1 MKKLLLL
8 LLLAS
13 NFLFSQ
19 TLFQENF
26 DALGSPI
33 TLPTGWT
40 MTNLSNPIGTAT
52 WFRGN
57 TASFSS
63 YNGPA
68 DGYIAV
74 NYQSGAGVS
83 DLNNWLMSPVITV
96 QNGDQ
101 VSFYTRVPGSQ
112 YPDRLELRMSTSG
125 ASSTNPVGVGVGSY
139 TTLCASVNAN
149 LAVDGYPTTWTKI
162 TYTVTGLTGQVGCKF
177 ALRYNVE
184 GGGTGNNSDYVGV
197 DAFQVK
203 RPVLNDIS
211 IESVAVPAIIVGGNF
226 TFNGVVKNQGT
237 NAVTSYIVNWQ
248 ANSGT
253 VNPYT
258 VTGVNIA
265 PGGTHN
271 FTHSVAL
278 NAVVGTTYALS
289 FTVPT
294 VNTQVDGN
302 TGDNTMTKNTQ
313 VAAGTTSFK
322 PLLEKFTSS
331 TCSPCAS
338 YNASTF
344 NPYFTAQSQTFNYIA
359 YQMNWP
365 GSGDPYYTAEGGV
378 RRTFYGVNAITSLW
392 IDGVEYSTSNA
403 QSALTTYVNN
413 EAAKVGYFGLTA
425 NRNLSGGN
433 AVINYNITPYL
444 TGNYVLHAAVI
455 EKLTTNNVAT
465 NGETS
470 FKHVMMKM
478 VPNASGTTIN
488 CTAGTPISGQISAS
502 ISSGTFIEDLND
514 LEVIVFIQNPTTK
527 EIMQSFQAT
536 NALSLE
542 DNAVAKVKLY
552 PNPASNNIR
561 FANVEDAT
569 IMITDVTGKVV
580 LQTSGVDENS
590 IINVSHLNSGIYLVN
605 IKNELMNETVKF
617 VKK

>member
-1 MKKLLLL
+1 
-8 LLLAS
+8 
-13 NFLFSQ
+13 
-19 TLFQENF
+19 
-26 DALGSPI
+26 
-33 TLPTGWT
+33 
-40 MTNLSNPIGTAT
+40 
-52 WFRGN
+52 
-57 TASFSS
+57 
-63 YNGPA
+63 
-68 DGYIAV
+68 
-74 NYQSGAGVS
+74 
-83 DLNNWLMSPVITV
+83 
-96 QNGDQ
+96 
-101 VSFYTRVPGSQ
+101 
-112 YPDRLELRMSTSG
+112 
-125 ASSTNPVGVGVGSY
+125 
-139 TTLCASVNAN
+139 
-149 LAVDGYPTTWTKI
+149 
-162 TYTVTGLTGQVGCKF
+162 
-177 ALRYNVE
+177 
-184 GGGTGNNSDYVGV
+184 
-197 DAFQVK
+197 
-203 RPVLNDIS
+203 
-211 IESVAVPAIIVGGNF
+211 
-226 TFNGVVKNQGT
+226 
-237 NAVTSYIVNWQ
+237 
-248 ANSGT
+248 
-253 VNPYT
+253 
-258 VTGVNIA
+258 
-265 PGGTHN
+265 
-271 FTHSVAL
+271 
-278 NAVVGTTYALS
+278 
-289 FTVPT
+289 
-294 VNTQVDGN
+294 
-302 TGDNTMTKNTQ
+302 
-313 VAAGTTSFK
+313 
-322 PLLEKFTSS
+322 
-331 TCSPCAS
+331 
-338 YNASTF
+338 
-344 NPYFTAQSQTFNYIA
+344 
-359 YQMNWP
+359 MNWP

-378 RRTFYGVNAITSLW
+378 RRGYYGVNAITSLW

-403 QSALTTYVNN
+403 QAALTTYVNN
-413 EAAKVGYFGLTA
+413 EANKVGYFGLTA

-433 AVINYNITPYL
+433 AVINYNVTPYL

>member
-8 LLLAS
+8 LLIS
-13 NFLFSQ
+13 NFSFAQIL
-19 TLFQENF
+19 LQENF
-26 DALGSPI
+26 DALGATI

-40 MTNLSNPIGTAT
+40 MTNQSNPIGSAT

-57 TASFSS
+57 TDSFSS

-83 DLNNWLMSPVITV
+83 DLSNWLMTPVITV

-101 VSFYTRVPGSQ
+101 ISFYTRVPGSQ
-112 YPDRLELRMSTSG
+112 YPDRMELRMSTVG
-125 ASSTNPVGVGVGSY
+125 NASVNPVGSTGLGSF
-139 TTLCASVNAN
+139 TTLCTTVNQD
-149 LAVDGYPTTWTKI
+149 LTIGGYPTTWTKI
-162 TYTVTGLTGQVGCKF
+162 SYTVTGLTGQVACKL

-184 GGGTGNNSDYVGV
+184 GGGTGNNSDYVGI

-203 RPVLNDIS
+203 RPVQNDVS
-211 IESVAVPAIIVGGNF
+211 LESVAVPAIIQGGNF

-237 NAVTSYIVNWQ
+237 NPVTSYVVNWQ

-253 VNPYT
+253 VNTYS
-258 VTGVNIA
+258 VTGVNI
-265 PGGTHN
+265 PIGGTHN

-278 NAVVGTTYALS
+278 NAIVGSTYALNFS
-289 FTVPT
+289 VPT
-294 VNTQVDGN
+294 VNTTVDGI
-302 TGDNTMTKNTQ
+302 TADNSIVKSTI
-313 VAAGTTSFK
+313 VAAGSTSYK
-322 PLLEKFTSS
+322 PLLEKFTGS
-331 TCSPCAS
+331 TCVPCAN
-338 YNASTF
+338 YNNTVFNSFYASQ
-344 NPYFTAQSQTFNYIA
+344 NQNFNYIA

-365 GSGDPYYTAEGGV
+365 GTGDPYYTAEGGV
-378 RRTFYGVNAITSLW
+378 RRTFYGVNSITSLW
-392 IDGVEYSTSNA
+392 IDGVNYSTGNS
-403 QSALTTYVNN
+403 QSALTAHVNA
-413 EAAKVGYFGLTA
+413 EATKTGYFGLSA

-433 AVINYNITPYL
+433 ALINYTVTPYL
-444 TGNYVLHAAVI
+444 SGNYVLHAAVI
-455 EKLTTNNVAT
+455 EKTTTGNVAS

-502 ISSGTFIEDLND
+502 IASTFIEQVSD

-527 EIMQSFQAT
+527 EIMQSYKAT
-536 NALSLE
+536 DALSLE
-542 DNAVAKVKLY
+542 DNAIAKVKLY
-552 PNPASNNIR
+552 PNPASNSIQ
-561 FANVEDAT
+561 FANVQDAT

-580 LQTSGVDENS
+580 LQSAGVDENS
-590 IINVSHLNSGIYLVN
+590 IINVSHLNSGIYMVN

>member
-226 TFNGVVKNQGT
+226 TFNGIVKNQGT

-271 FTHSVAL
+271 FTHNVAL
-278 NAVVGTTYALS
+278 NAVVGSTYALS

-302 TGDNTMTKNTQ
+302 TGDNTMTMNTQ

-344 NPYFTAQSQTFNYIA
+344 NPYFTAQNQTFNYIA

-378 RRTFYGVNAITSLW
+378 RRGYYGVNAITSLW
-392 IDGVEYSTSNA
+392 IDGVEYSTSNNQA
-403 QSALTTYVNN
+403 TLTSYVNN
-413 EAAKVGYFGLTA
+413 EATKPGYFGLTA

-433 AVINYNITPYL
+433 AVVNYTITPYL
-444 TGNYVLHAAVI
+444 SGSFVLHAAVI
-455 EKLTTNNVAT
+455 EKLTTANVGS

-478 VPNASGTTIN
+478 VPNASGTTIST
-488 CTAGTPISGQISAS
+488 TAGTPISGQISAS
-502 ISSGTFIEDLND
+502 LAGTNIEENSD
-514 LEVIVFIQNPTTK
+514 LEVIVFIQNATTR
-527 EIMQSFQAT
+527 EIMQSFKAT
-536 NALSLE
+536 DALSLE
-542 DNAVAKVKLY
+542 DNVLAKVKLY
-552 PNPASNNIR
+552 PNPATNNIR
-561 FANVEDAT
+561 FTNIQEAT
-569 IMITDVTGKVV
+569 ILITDVTGKVV
-580 LQTSGVDENS
+580 LQTEGVDENS
-590 IINVSHLNSGIYLVN
+590 IINVSNLNSGIYLVN
-605 IKNELMNETVKF
+605 IKNESMNETIKF